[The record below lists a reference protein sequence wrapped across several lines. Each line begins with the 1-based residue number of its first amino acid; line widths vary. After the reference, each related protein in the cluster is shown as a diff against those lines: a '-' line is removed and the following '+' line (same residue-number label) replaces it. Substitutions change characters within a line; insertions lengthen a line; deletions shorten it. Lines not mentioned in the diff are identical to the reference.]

1 MHKCHQIGKI
11 VRCSNLSDL
20 EDIEYLEN
28 RKTDLSFI
36 LTSVTFEIMDIEPM
50 YIDSESKL
58 DILEFLVLGL
68 WKELHN

>member
-1 MHKCHQIGKI
+1 MNQCHRIGKI
-11 VRCSNLSDL
+11 VRCSNFSDL

-36 LTSVTFEIMDIEPM
+36 LTSVTSEIMDIEPM
-50 YIDSESKL
+50 YTESESKL
-58 DILEFLVLGL
+58 DTLEFLVLGL